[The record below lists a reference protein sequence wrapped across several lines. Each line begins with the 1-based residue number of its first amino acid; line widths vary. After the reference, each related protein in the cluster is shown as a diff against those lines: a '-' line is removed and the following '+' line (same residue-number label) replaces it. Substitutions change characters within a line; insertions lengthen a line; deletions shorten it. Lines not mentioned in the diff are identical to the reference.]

1 MNTSSKQRSLSIII
15 HMLRRAKKHWLSY
28 ASVSLIAI
36 FASLLPVGWAEAMRQ
51 LFDAAYALDGNALS
65 TAALWFGAIFAAEL
79 IISFAKAFLMQRLS
93 NRTTLNLQ
101 RDILNGL
108 FLMRLAKYNSWHTG
122 DKLQRMNQ
130 SAESAQTGM
139 NEKLPELL
147 QNVLSIVFLFAYL
160 TVLSW
165 QLMAGAIVIALLIP
179 LLSNL
184 LGKPIRLNQER
195 TNTEQA
201 VTDAALLDQLQGA
214 EVTRSFNKR
223 SDFNRKWVQQV
234 EKTRRRWL
242 RTEMYRAVT
251 NSSIVVGFLLGQTYI
266 FGMGAWMVV
275 QGTLGIG
282 AIAAFI
288 LSYERIIF
296 PLAHIANTWAAV
308 QDAIAH
314 AGRVLELAEQP
325 ADSDSRAQGSDIV
338 QKIAAWQEEADIRLE
353 ECTFRYGDKPVLQNF
368 SATFRFGHKTAIV
381 GPSGSG
387 KSTLLKLLLGL
398 YPPDGGI
405 IRYGSTPLHEGN
417 WKDWRE
423 LAAYLPQ
430 DSVILDASV
439 ADNIRIG
446 KLDASDE
453 EIRQA
458 AMLANAHTF
467 IEELPGGYEH
477 RLGEGGGRLSGGQKQ
492 RLALARAYIR
502 NPRVLL
508 LDEPTSALDAANEAA
523 MQEALRTIARGR
535 TVIVVAHRLSTIR
548 DADCI
553 LYVEDGQCVE
563 SGTHQELMH
572 QQGRYAALVQAG
584 EWQDTDT
591 EGRIAQ

>member
-1 MNTSSKQRSLSIII
+1 MNTSSKQGSSLSIII
-15 HMLRRAKKHWLSY
+15 LMLRRAKKQWLSY
-28 ASVSLIAI
+28 TGVSMIAI
-36 FASLLPVGWAEAMRQ
+36 VASLLPVGWAEAMRR

-65 TAALWFGAIFAAEL
+65 IAALWFGAIFAAEL
-79 IISFAKAFLMQRLS
+79 LISFVQAFLMQRLS

-108 FLMRLAKYNSWHTG
+108 FIMRLVKYNSWHTG

-130 SAESAQTGM
+130 SAVSAQAGL
-139 NEKLPELL
+139 NEKLPELV

-165 QLMAGAIVIALLIP
+165 QLMAGALVAALLIP
-179 LLSNL
+179 LLSNM
-184 LGKPIRLNQER
+184 LGKPIRINQER
-195 TNTEQA
+195 TNTAQA
-201 VTDAALLDQLQGA
+201 ETDAALLDQLQGA
-214 EVTRSFNKR
+214 EVTRSFNRRK
-223 SDFNRKWVQQV
+223 DFNQKWVQQV
-234 EKTRRRWL
+234 EITRRRWL
-242 RTEMYRAVT
+242 RTDMYRAVT
-251 NSSIVVGFLLGQTYI
+251 NSAIMIGFLFGQTYI

-275 QGTLGIG
+275 QSTLGIG

-314 AGRVLELAEQP
+314 AGRALELAEQP
-325 ADSDSRAQGSDIV
+325 ADSNARQSGNGDEPPGWTLD
-338 QKIAAWQEEADIRLE
+338 ADISLE
-353 ECTFRYGDKPVLQNF
+353 SCTFRYDGNPVLQSF
-368 SATFRFGHKTAIV
+368 TATFRHGQKTAIV

-398 YPPDGGI
+398 YPPDEGI
-405 IRYGSTPLHEGN
+405 IRHGATPLHAGN
-417 WKDWRE
+417 WKQWRDH
-423 LAAYLPQ
+423 AAYLPQ
-430 DSVILDASV
+430 DSVILDATV

-446 KLDASDE
+446 KLDATDE

-458 AMLANAHTF
+458 ALLANAHSF
-467 IEELPGGYEH
+467 IKDLPGGYEH

-523 MQEALRTIARGR
+523 MQEALRTIAKGR
-535 TVIVVAHRLSTIR
+535 TVIVVAHRLSTVR

-553 LYVEDGQCVE
+553 LYVEDGQCME
-563 SGTHQELMH
+563 SGTHQELM
-572 QQGRYAALVQAG
+572 QMQGRYAALVQAG
-584 EWQDTDT
+584 DWQDNDT
-591 EGRIAQ
+591 EGRTA

>member
-1 MNTSSKQRSLSIII
+1 MNTPSKQGSLSIIMT
-15 HMLRRAKKHWLSY
+15 MLRRAKKHWLSY
-28 ASVSLIAI
+28 AGVSVIAVV
-36 FASLLPVGWAEAMRQ
+36 ASILPVGWAEAMRR

-79 IISFAKAFLMQRLS
+79 IISFVQAFLMQRLS
-93 NRTTLNLQ
+93 NRTTLDLQ

-108 FLMRLAKYNSWHTG
+108 FIMRLVKYNGWHTG

-130 SAESAQTGM
+130 SAVSAQTGL
-139 NEKLPELL
+139 NEKLPELV
-147 QNVLSIVFLFAYL
+147 QNVLSIVFLFTYL

-165 QLMAGAIVIALLIP
+165 QLMAGALVAALLIP
-179 LLSNL
+179 LLSNI

-195 TNTEQA
+195 TNAAQA
-201 VTDAALLDQLQGA
+201 ETDAALLDQLQGA
-214 EVTRSFNKR
+214 EVTRSFNRRK
-223 SDFNRKWVQQV
+223 DFNKKWVQQV
-234 EKTRRRWL
+234 ETTRRRWL
-242 RTEMYRAVT
+242 RTDMYRAIT
-251 NSSIVVGFLLGQTYI
+251 NSSIMIGFLFGQTYI

-275 QGTLGIG
+275 QSTLGIG

-325 ADSDSRAQGSDIV
+325 ADA
-338 QKIAAWQEEADIRLE
+338 KIKQTSNTDESPQWREDADIYLE
-353 ECTFRYGDKPVLQNF
+353 ECTFRYGDKPVLQSL
-368 SATFRFGHKTAIV
+368 SATFKHGQKTAIV

-398 YPPDGGI
+398 YPPDEGV
-405 IRYGSTPLHEGN
+405 IRHGDTPLHEGN
-417 WKDWRE
+417 WKEWRS
-423 LAAYLPQ
+423 LTAYLPQ
-430 DSVILDASV
+430 DSVILDATV
-439 ADNIRIG
+439 ADNICIG
-446 KLDASDE
+446 KLDATDE

-458 AMLANAHTF
+458 ARLANAHSF
-467 IEELPGGYEH
+467 IEDLPDGYEH

-492 RLALARAYIR
+492 RIALARAYIR
-502 NPRVLL
+502 NPRILL

-523 MQEALRTIARGR
+523 MQDALRTIARGR
-535 TVIVVAHRLSTIR
+535 TVIVVAHRLSTVR

-553 LYVEDGQCVE
+553 LYVEDGQCME
-563 SGTHQELMH
+563 SGTHQELM
-572 QQGRYAALVQAG
+572 QLQGRYAALVQAG
-584 EWQDTDT
+584 DWQDHDT
-591 EGRIAQ
+591 EGRTA

>member
-1 MNTSSKQRSLSIII
+1 MNTSSKQGSLSILIL
-15 HMLRRAKKHWLSY
+15 MLRRAKKQWLSY
-28 ASVSLIAI
+28 AGVSMIAI
-36 FASLLPVGWAEAMRQ
+36 VASLLPVGWAEAMRR

-65 TAALWFGAIFAAEL
+65 VAALWFGAIFASEL
-79 IISFAKAFLMQRLS
+79 LISFVQAFLMQRLS

-108 FLMRLAKYNSWHTG
+108 FIMRLVKYNSWHTG

-130 SAESAQTGM
+130 SAVSAQAGL
-139 NEKLPELL
+139 NEKLPELV

-165 QLMAGAIVIALLIP
+165 QLMAGALVAALLIP
-179 LLSNL
+179 LLSNM
-184 LGKPIRLNQER
+184 LGKPIRINQER
-195 TNTEQA
+195 TNTAQA
-201 VTDAALLDQLQGA
+201 ETDAALLDQLQGA
-214 EVTRSFNKR
+214 EVTRSFNRRK
-223 SDFNRKWVQQV
+223 DFNQKWVQQV
-234 EKTRRRWL
+234 EITRRRWL
-242 RTEMYRAVT
+242 RTDMYRAVT
-251 NSSIVVGFLLGQTYI
+251 NSAIMIGFLFGQTYI

-314 AGRVLELAEQP
+314 ASRALELAEQP
-325 ADSDSRAQGSDIV
+325 ADSKAKQSGNGDESPEWTQD
-338 QKIAAWQEEADIRLE
+338 ADISLVG
-353 ECTFRYGDKPVLQNF
+353 CTFHYGDNPVLQSF
-368 SATFRFGHKTAIV
+368 SATFRHGQKTAIV

-398 YPPDGGI
+398 YPPDEGI
-405 IRYGSTPLHEGN
+405 IRHGATPLHEGN
-417 WKDWRE
+417 WKQWRDH
-423 LAAYLPQ
+423 AAYLPQ
-430 DSVILDASV
+430 DSVILDATV

-446 KLDASDE
+446 KLDATDE

-458 AMLANAHTF
+458 ALLANAHSF
-467 IEELPGGYEH
+467 INDLPGGYEH

-523 MQEALRTIARGR
+523 MQEALRTIAKGR
-535 TVIVVAHRLSTIR
+535 TVIVVAHRLSTVR

-553 LYVEDGQCVE
+553 LYVEDGQCME
-563 SGTHQELMH
+563 SGTHHELM
-572 QQGRYAALVQAG
+572 QMQGRYAALVQAG
-584 EWQDTDT
+584 DWQDNDT
-591 EGRIAQ
+591 EGRTA